1 MRREIEKLEDV
12 KIRRIKHV
20 YTSKEI
26 ETHKES
32 EIELFGWKFPILN
45 KVVKALKS
53 IVGR

>member
-20 YTSKEI
+20 YTSKEV
-26 ETHKES
+26 ETSKEF

-45 KVVKALKS
+45 RIIKALKN
-53 IVGR
+53 IVGK